1 MKRPGLPGNKRM
13 VGARITPKL
22 VALGLAGEVLLLAG
36 LYLPSALGW
45 TPRFL
50 FAEAVVMTAAG
61 ILAFGS
67 ALFLSL
73 EVAAEYQSRWARV
86 AWQLMA
92 ASAGLSLL
100 KRCVGSPLFDFLIG
114 GYRTSPLRGLLDN
127 ALVVPSN
134 LCLLGC
140 LLALWWSIHRL
151 GLGFRIEGR
160 DYAAMAVVGG
170 LFLTL
175 VLLRGNLSQG
185 QSPFIISRFLQPIGL
200 GLLAVV
206 SAIAVALR
214 RYTLRMGDSKLA
226 TVIAWLMVYV
236 LLRGAL
242 VLIRSV
248 LRPKMPLV
256 LDSPSGL
263 EAWTFDLLWQLVQWA
278 AAIAAACGAQLT
290 VSAAE
295 QLRKL
300 RAGREIAGREGKE
313 ATVPA

>member
-1 MKRPGLPGNKRM
+1 ML
-13 VGARITPKL
+13 GARITPKIIAVGVVVEL
-22 VALGLAGEVLLLAG
+22 LLLAG
-36 LYLPSALGW
+36 LYLPAALGL

-61 ILAFGS
+61 ILAFGT
-67 ALFLSL
+67 ALLLSL
-73 EVAAEYQSRWARV
+73 EVAGEYQSRWARL
-86 AWQLMA
+86 AWLMLA
-92 ASAGLSLL
+92 ASTALSLM
-100 KRCVGSPLFDFLIG
+100 KRCVGSPLFDFLMG
-114 GYRTSPLRGLLDN
+114 GYRVSPLRGLLDN

-151 GLGFRIEGR
+151 GLGFRIEPR
-160 DYAAMAVVGG
+160 DYAAMAAVAG

-185 QSPFIISRFLQPIGL
+185 QSPYIISRFLQPIGL
-200 GLLAVV
+200 GLLAGV

-214 RYTLRMGDSKLA
+214 RYTLRMGDGKLA
-226 TVIAWLMVYV
+226 TVIVWLMVYV

-242 VLIRSV
+242 VLARSI
-248 LRPKMPLV
+248 LRPKLPLV

-278 AAIAAACGAQLT
+278 AAMAAACGAQLT
-290 VSAAE
+290 VTAAK
-295 QLRKL
+295 QLKEL
-300 RAGREIAGREGKE
+300 RAGRSE
-313 ATVPA
+313 AAVPA

>member
-1 MKRPGLPGNKRM
+1 M

-140 LLALWWSIHRL
+140 LVALWWSIHRL

-160 DYAAMAVVGG
+160 DYAAMALVGG

-242 VLIRSV
+242 VL
-248 LRPKMPLV
+248 
-256 LDSPSGL
+256 DSPSGL

-300 RAGREIAGREGKE
+300 RAGREMAGREGKE